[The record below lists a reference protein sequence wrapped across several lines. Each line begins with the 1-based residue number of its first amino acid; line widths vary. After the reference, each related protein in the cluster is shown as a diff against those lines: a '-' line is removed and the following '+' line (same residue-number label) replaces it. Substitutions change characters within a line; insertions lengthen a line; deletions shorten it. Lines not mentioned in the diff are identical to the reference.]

1 MKIKSNTE
9 VIRVNL
15 KKKEGD
21 IRMGKKQ
28 NMFREKGG
36 GGGRYMLTRFRQ
48 SRVLFALFKTLLHIL
63 YKINK

>member
-9 VIRVNL
+9 VIRVNI

-21 IRMGKKQ
+21 IRMGKNKTCL
-28 NMFREKGG
+28 EKKGG

-48 SRVLFALFKTLLHIL
+48 NRVLFALFKTLLQIL